1 MRIDEWMEMED
12 DDRTYV
18 RLVPLTEGGGIDL
31 DDGTLDERVGTDEL
45 VVGCVVYLE
54 KIE

>member
-54 KIE
+54 NIE